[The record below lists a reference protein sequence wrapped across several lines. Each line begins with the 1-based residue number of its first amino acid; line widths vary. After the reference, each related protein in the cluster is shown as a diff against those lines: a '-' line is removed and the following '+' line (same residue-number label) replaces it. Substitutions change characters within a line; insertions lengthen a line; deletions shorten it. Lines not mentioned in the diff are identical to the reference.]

1 MVTRHSNFTPTQPNE
16 PLEKKSNP
24 NLLPEDMYFDN
35 ISNAIVSFLSLSKK
49 IKRPDIYSATEDI
62 PNKGI
67 DPEFT
72 KILKQEVEA
81 LNEPIKKEEIKLEL
95 GHTKKLISPREFIK
109 QTAPKHWNVAHYQH
123 SLSMWKKK
131 LQSSYGLVLD
141 FTIHI
146 FHDDEREQSF
156 LVIDGE
162 HYKIISNLEKW
173 KTSINHYREDHDWV
187 EVNSKDYLRIEGDY
201 SIKEL
206 EMVLLKALSQNLDS
220 RYHDFLWLAYKTT
233 EEFIMFKEVNR
244 NFYQIFIKEGNLL
257 TSMNL

>member
-16 PLEKKSNP
+16 SLEKNNNSN
-24 NLLPEDMYFDN
+24 LGSEDVYFDN

-62 PNKGI
+62 PEKGV

-72 KILKQEVEA
+72 RILKQEVEG
-81 LNEPIKKEEIKLEL
+81 LNEPVKKEEIKLEI
-95 GHTKKLISPREFIK
+95 GYAKKLISPREFIR

-131 LQSSYGLVLD
+131 LKASYGLVLD
-141 FTIHI
+141 FNIHI
-146 FHDDEREQSF
+146 FYDDEKEQSF
-156 LVIDGE
+156 LDIEGVK
-162 HYKIISNLEKW
+162 YKIISNIEKW
-173 KTSINHYREDHDWV
+173 KKSITHYREDDDWV
-187 EVNSKDYLRIEGDY
+187 EINSKDYLTIEGDY

-206 EMVLLKALSQNLDS
+206 EMVLLNALSQNLNS

-257 TSMNL
+257 TSMTL